1 MQSFC
6 DTHDDTCCNGM
17 HYNGDDH
24 YTNQNESNKYGSE
37 CQRVH
42 VLSRFIKMTKVKM
55 FVIWRVMVWWIILQ
69 KHNKTYNEQENF

>member
-55 FVIWRVMVWWIILQ
+55 FVI
-69 KHNKTYNEQENF
+69 